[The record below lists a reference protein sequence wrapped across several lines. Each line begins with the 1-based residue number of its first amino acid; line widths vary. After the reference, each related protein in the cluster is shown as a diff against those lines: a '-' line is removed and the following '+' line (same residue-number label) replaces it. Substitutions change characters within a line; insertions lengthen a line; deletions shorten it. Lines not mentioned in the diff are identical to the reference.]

1 MLRLLKLSG
10 DSLSPEYQIGDFV
23 FVSKIPYFFTTP
35 AVGDVVAFHQ
45 PGYGMLVKRIQ
56 QLTSAGS
63 YFVTGSH
70 PDSIDSRVYGPVNR
84 KALVGKVIWHIRKT

>member
-23 FVSKIPYFFTTP
+23 FVSKIPYFFAAP
-35 AVGDVVAFHQ
+35 AVGDVVAFNQ

-56 QLTSAGS
+56 HLTTEGN
-63 YFVTGSH
+63 YYVTGSH
-70 PDSIDSRVYGPVNR
+70 PDSIDSRVFGPVGPG
-84 KALVGKVIWHIRKT
+84 ALVGKVIWHIRKT